1 MLSWRNELYHSS
13 EKDFGVN
20 WFSDLSVSY
29 KADRWEISLIGS
41 NIVGT
46 SQYERVRVSSMVQS
60 YTLTHLRPMEVL
72 LKVCWDL

>member
-1 MLSWRNELYHSS
+1 MVSWRNELYHSS
-13 EKDFGVN
+13 EKNFGVN

-46 SQYERVRVSSMVQS
+46 SQYERVRVSSTMQS
-60 YTLTHLRPMEVL
+60 YTLTHLRPREVL
-72 LKVCWDL
+72 LKFSLDL